1 MPPACPHCG
10 RSDPPEHVGKSSYG
24 WSFSFQTGEGMPRS
38 WAEWKQRLAGER
50 IEDEYGSTVSLS
62 DLETIVEETRGG
74 RNHAREYPRGSYL
87 DAEGHSFSEDEFS

>member
-1 MPPACPHCG
+1 
-10 RSDPPEHVGKSSYG
+10 
-24 WSFSFQTGEGMPRS
+24 MPRS